1 MAHQGYSYVRVS
13 GQKIATLPYRWLCG
27 GQCLLFQTVL
37 TKTQGGNM
45 ADKLHQQRHK
55 SRWPKVLTWFSV
67 LALVAARPAG
77 PGDS

>member
-1 MAHQGYSYVRVS
+1 
-13 GQKIATLPYRWLCG
+13 
-27 GQCLLFQTVL
+27 
-37 TKTQGGNM
+37 M

-77 PGDS
+77 PGGYILFH